1 MYDLN
6 DAGPQLLPMGEL
18 IPDGTFAKLQLKI
31 RPGGSDG
38 AAPED
43 RGLLKAARDG
53 DVKMLDC
60 ELIIVDGPMARRK
73 FWQNFTVMGG
83 KRNDKG
89 DSIAWN
95 MSKASFKAMIDSA
108 VGLDPADKSDASQAK
123 RKLLCLKHLDGIIF
137 AARIMVEPATSD
149 AYQDQNRLA
158 NVVVPGEPQYKAI
171 MAGEAVAPDPV
182 NAKPKKAK
190 GGGTA
195 AGAGAQQWSNQGGG
209 GANPAAGADAQASTA
224 GQPAWMTG

>member
-6 DAGPQLLPMGEL
+6 DAGPQLPPMGEL

-31 RPGGSDG
+31 RPGSSDG

-43 RGLLKAARDG
+43 KGLLKAARDS

-60 ELIIVDGPMARRK
+60 ELIIASGPMARRK

-83 KRNDKG
+83 KLNDKG
-89 DSIAWN
+89 QSIAWN

-108 VGLDPADKSDASQAK
+108 LGLDPADKSDAAQAK
-123 RKLLCLKHLDGIIF
+123 RKLQCLKHLDGITF

-182 NAKPKKAK
+182 NAKPKRAK
-190 GGGTA
+190 VSG
-195 AGAGAQQWSNQGGG
+195 GAGAAGGGQQWANQTGPG
-209 GANPAAGADAQASTA
+209 NTAAASAAD
-224 GQPAWMTG
+224 QPAWLHTS